1 MNIIRLSVSIDYW
14 NIISTMVLVSEVP
27 SEGSSGKCLLIFN
40 KVGSTLL
47 MCLVNLGVRP
57 SATLA
62 SLLYYSCS
70 GQWCEA
76 LLADNIIKMINNP
89 VWRQA
94 SVSDEE
100 SGASSLLEPGPV
112 RRTRQRECDRVT
124 VPGLGRR

>member
-1 MNIIRLSVSIDYW
+1 MITGTLSVPWSW
-14 NIISTMVLVSEVP
+14 SVRFRARAVLGNVFSSSTRSDQPYL
-27 SEGSSGKCLLIFN
+27 
-40 KVGSTLL
+40 
-47 MCLVNLGVRP
+47 CLVNLGVRP